1 MDITMD
7 FWHEN
12 VDKILDF
19 QDKKILTHAGSISK
33 IEMEKQVLEIYTN
46 FDKRRK
52 EFDALQAD
60 KEDLE
65 ELRKLEQEIK
75 NKKEK

>member
-1 MDITMD
+1 
-7 FWHEN
+7 
-12 VDKILDF
+12 
-19 QDKKILTHAGSISK
+19 
-33 IEMEKQVLEIYTN
+33 MEKQVLEIYKN

-52 EFDALQAD
+52 EFEALQSD
-60 KEDLE
+60 NEDIE